1 MRAKRV
7 PYPSDAHPASAASI
21 SSVRYRCVT
30 PLNAALNAHPVFCRA
45 AHHNAPS
52 SERVP
57 AIFVPRAY
65 QPRLRHLNY
74 LVAYVCSMMR
84 DVAGT
89 RAADS
94 GSEAEAEV
102 RAEMERALVFLN
114 AVREAFFEDVR
125 AKFYDAKSN
134 TSGIRQN
141 GESARPRRM
150 DDSWRSPRFDAYLR
164 ELYFVRNH
172 REDAVG
178 RYVKEH
184 GALVGDPVQLGK
196 AHALPCLMVLTGC
209 YWQAWAAQ
217 NDDAMACYGTEDD
230 EGFYHGI
237 PAAKEEARAL
247 KDELFLSEAT
257 RRRHQSSSDHYLVT
271 VFRECLEEGLQDTRR
286 LCSLVWKILHNYGHP
301 TGSSVE

>member
-1 MRAKRV
+1 MANIRHPMRAKRV

-21 SSVRYRCVT
+21 SSVRYRCAT

-74 LVAYVCSMMR
+74 LVAYVRSMMR

-94 GSEAEAEV
+94 DSEAQAEV

-125 AKFYDAKSN
+125 AKFYDAKSHA
-134 TSGIRQN
+134 SGIRRN

-184 GALVGDPVQLGK
+184 GALVGDPVQFGK

-209 YWQAWAAQ
+209 
-217 NDDAMACYGTEDD
+217 CESLL
-230 EGFYHGI
+230 
-237 PAAKEEARAL
+237 R
-247 KDELFLSEAT
+247 
-257 RRRHQSSSDHYLVT
+257 
-271 VFRECLEEGLQDTRR
+271 
-286 LCSLVWKILHNYGHP
+286 LVWLCDFYGHVHRLA
-301 TGSSVE
+301 GVGGAER